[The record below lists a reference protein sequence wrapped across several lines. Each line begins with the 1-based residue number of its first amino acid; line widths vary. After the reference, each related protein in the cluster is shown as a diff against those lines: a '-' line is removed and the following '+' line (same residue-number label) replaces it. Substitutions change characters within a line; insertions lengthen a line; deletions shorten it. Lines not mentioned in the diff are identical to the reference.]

1 MLRCATR
8 ADVAQLVEHH
18 LAKVRVAGSNPVV
31 RSKARPP
38 DRYSSRPKSLVGP
51 LRQPRQG
58 VLAHRRRLYYD
69 RGVVDTGNVSVRD
82 ERGSV
87 LGPLER
93 EVMRALWAAKE
104 PLSVRAVLERLND
117 RRRPPLA
124 YTTVMTV
131 LSRLTEKEI
140 VRRQRAGRG
149 YVYEAAL
156 PNEAAIAVRETMR
169 DFGDAAVAHFVDEA
183 RADPRLRR
191 RLQRLLD
198 EDQP

>member
-1 MLRCATR
+1 
-8 ADVAQLVEHH
+8 
-18 LAKVRVAGSNPVV
+18 
-31 RSKARPP
+31 
-38 DRYSSRPKSLVGP
+38 
-51 LRQPRQG
+51 
-58 VLAHRRRLYYD
+58 
-69 RGVVDTGNVSVRD
+69 
-82 ERGSV
+82 V